1 MTRHGQKTLT
11 ISHTTNRTNDDIEL
25 FIPFLILFAWLLFN
39 HALSMKYLV
48 EIPALYDSLF
58 LVMFVV
64 SEFLGCLGKTIFEI
78 GNPVVWQ
85 YKPLN
90 KAIFILAGL

>member
-1 MTRHGQKTLT
+1 
-11 ISHTTNRTNDDIEL
+11 
-25 FIPFLILFAWLLFN
+25 
-39 HALSMKYLV
+39 MKYLV

-90 KAIFILAGL
+90 KAIFTLAGL